1 MADETQQEQQLSDAF
16 EALGWL
22 GWVIMGATPEQLSR
36 TDIEAQV
43 PAAME
48 KIAAILRQNA
58 RVLMAPKD
66 EPLVI
71 AAAPAVVPASGRL
84 QVVPR

>member
-1 MADETQQEQQLSDAF
+1 MAYETQQEQQLSDAF

-22 GWVIMGATPEQLSR
+22 GWVIMGATPEQLAR

-48 KIAAILRQNA
+48 KIAAVLRQNA
-58 RVLMAPKD
+58 RALVQPKD

-71 AAAPAVVPASGRL
+71 AAAPAVLPVSGRL